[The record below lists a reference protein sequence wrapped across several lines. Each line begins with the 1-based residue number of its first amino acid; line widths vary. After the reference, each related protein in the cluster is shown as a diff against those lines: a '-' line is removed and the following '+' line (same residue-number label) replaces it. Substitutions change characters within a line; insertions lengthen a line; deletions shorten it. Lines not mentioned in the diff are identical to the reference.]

1 MKLNTITIAA
11 ILAASPAIAQQ
22 CGETALAYENL
33 TNTYGE
39 QRLVYGYTES
49 GAIMEFWLSRES
61 NSWTVIATFPDGT
74 SCLVASGEDW
84 GNDPAVLQPN
94 L

>member
-11 ILAASPAIAQQ
+11 ILATSPAIAQQ

-49 GAIMEFWLSRES
+49 GAITVQLSRES